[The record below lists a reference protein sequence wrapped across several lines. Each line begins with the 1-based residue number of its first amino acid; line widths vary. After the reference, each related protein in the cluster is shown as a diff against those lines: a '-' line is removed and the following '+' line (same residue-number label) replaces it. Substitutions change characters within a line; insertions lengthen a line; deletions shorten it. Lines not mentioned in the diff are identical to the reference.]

1 MTLTL
6 TLTLTLTQVVF
17 AANAKAGSA
26 QARHWLHG
34 FREVA
39 PGSGAECQLCVVGLL
54 E

>member
-1 MTLTL
+1 MRASAH
-6 TLTLTLTQVVF
+6 
-17 AANAKAGSA
+17 AANWVPMGSASVGAAASA